1 LTPKTE
7 WGIVDTDGEGNQP
20 QPTPLTTQNL
30 NKQITM
36 KTLKTEIR
44 EVEDFAANGVEAT
57 AQQLLLL
64 STIGQ
69 AEVPIGYVEGT
80 NVMTGFNSEGTVH
93 LVTHKWL
100 VDAADQ
106 LEAPRVEVK
115 ILPKEQALLFANN

>member
-1 LTPKTE
+1 
-7 WGIVDTDGEGNQP
+7 
-20 QPTPLTTQNL
+20 
-30 NKQITM
+30 M